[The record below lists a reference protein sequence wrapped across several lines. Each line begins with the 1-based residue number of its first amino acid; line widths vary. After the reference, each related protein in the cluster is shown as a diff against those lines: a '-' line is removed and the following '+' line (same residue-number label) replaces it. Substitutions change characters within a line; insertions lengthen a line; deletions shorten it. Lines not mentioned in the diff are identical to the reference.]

1 MKICWSRFNLYL
13 CLALV
18 LGMAVGC
25 KTDSGK
31 RKKVL
36 ATLRLHQEVS
46 PDATGR
52 SEMVTVHQDPP
63 IQMNIEKKTFLT
75 EANIKSAK
83 VVEVLGGFVI
93 HVQYD
98 KEGSW
103 LLEQYTS
110 ACRGRHIAVFSQF
123 QDHPGERV
131 NKGRWLTAIKIANH
145 ITDGLLVFTPDT
157 TREEA
162 DEIVLGL
169 NNVQAKTKAGQEPK
183 W

>member
-13 CLALV
+13 CLALA
-18 LGMAVGC
+18 LGMTLGC
-25 KTDSGK
+25 KTEAGK

-36 ATLRLHQEVS
+36 ATLRLHQEVN

-52 SEMVTVHQDPP
+52 SEMVVVHRDPF
-63 IQMNIEKKTFLT
+63 IQMNLEKNTFLT
-75 EANIKSAK
+75 EANIKGAK
-83 VVEVLGGFVI
+83 VVDVLGGFVI

-98 KEGSW
+98 QEGAW
-103 LLEQYTS
+103 LLEQYSS
-110 ACRGRHIAVFSQF
+110 AARGRHIAVFSQF
-123 QDHPGERV
+123 QDHPGEKV
-131 NKGRWLTAIKIANH
+131 NKGRWLTALKINNH
-145 ITDGLLVFTPDT
+145 ITDGLLIFTPDV

-162 DEIVLGL
+162 DQIVLGL